1 MCIKQVFLKANK
13 NIVKANR
20 IIYKIKLCKDRLSD
34 NKFIR
39 LRLRKKQKITIY
51 KTA

>member
-1 MCIKQVFLKANK
+1 MRIKQVFLKQIK
-13 NIVKANR
+13 ILYENR

-34 NKFIR
+34 NKLIR